1 MIVALTESSSPRRLG
16 TTPRMVSKA
25 DRSYIIVS
33 NDVVKR
39 NLFSIAKLIIIWL
52 WARPLVLGAAR
63 VKPDAIDSSEYT
75 GSSQHS

>member
-16 TTPRMVSKA
+16 TSPRMVSKA

-33 NDVVKR
+33 NDVVKS
-39 NLFSIAKLIIIWL
+39 NLFSIAKLIIIW
-52 WARPLVLGAAR
+52 PLVLGAAR

-75 GSSQHS
+75 GSSQHG